1 MLLVQMNLK
10 FVISVDSM
18 KFSYWQAK
26 AIISYIRESS
36 SGWEHLT
43 AQVLILKITSHFKKW
58 ILIDVSIS
66 KSFIYRWESLY
77 IFFEFSRISMH
88 KIKEWLNT
96 IDNWINSWFLYF
108 QRRNNS
114 FNWSL
119 VIKIHL
125 SYQSISHRILL
136 WLIYYLYC

>member
-1 MLLVQMNLK
+1 MSLK
-10 FVISVDSM
+10 FVISVVSM

-26 AIISYIRESS
+26 VIISYIRESS

-43 AQVLILKITSHFKKW
+43 AQVLILKITSYFEKW